1 MKCLPHARQQQRRG
15 VAGWVDSPWR
25 QRQAQFLDRN
35 QMILSGVSFHWRPL
49 LLPRLGSRF
58 TLAHRT
64 VPAGQQTSTATHA
77 STDHAATHHP
87 PRPTLDWPRQSM
99 WYTRGHASHM
109 TTSPPSPHMMHEY
122 SHWLPSSSAAIAESH
137 SSSPPA
143 AVSSAGSAAAAAAP
157 SAFGDVTSS
166 DPAAAA
172 GSSGG
177 GGSGSCTSYGIRRSA
192 ANQSSCLQGHK
203 SCCSPGA
210 GKALR
215 VRALPALEVQ
225 AVRPILRRRGHVK
238 LRL

>member
-1 MKCLPHARQQQRRG
+1 MHPCTPDSACRQQRQPQPNRR
-15 VAGWVDSPWR
+15 VD
-25 QRQAQFLDRN
+25 
-35 QMILSGVSFHWRPL
+35 
-49 LLPRLGSRF
+49 
-58 TLAHRT
+58 
-64 VPAGQQTSTATHA
+64 A
-77 STDHAATHHP
+77 STDAATHHP

-192 ANQSSCLQGHK
+192 ANQSSCLQG
-203 SCCSPGA
+203 
-210 GKALR
+210 
-215 VRALPALEVQ
+215 Q
-225 AVRPILRRRGHVK
+225 VK
-238 LRL
+238 LSGTAWCRESFARTCSASPRSAGGKTNPQAPWACQTSLVESAEREREGMTTSFVTT